1 MSTLKA
7 VSTQEGGSFRGV
19 DMYENP
25 TRRLSDDQIEHAVDA
40 ALSRDDAQFLHEL
53 VEEIARR
60 GREIIV

>member
-1 MSTLKA
+1 
-7 VSTQEGGSFRGV
+7 
-19 DMYENP
+19 MYENP
-25 TRRLSDDQIEHAVDA
+25 TRRLSDDQIEHAVDD